1 MSATDLLTDA
11 LSRIHDIEDAI
22 KDGRRFYSTDGQTL
36 RRWADRYLWQLVHD
50 HLPNVAEL
58 IRRARDEIATGAAV
72 GAETSGPGPRTA
84 TRPGTRLGHSC
95 SLPPDHG
102 NCKGSWTCG
111 DCGRT
116 WMPEVYGWTE
126 VVGPRPPEVG

>member
-1 MSATDLLTDA
+1 VSATDLLTDA

-22 KDGRRFYSTDGQTL
+22 KDGRRFYSTDDQTL

-84 TRPGTRLGHSC
+84 TRPGTRS
-95 SLPPDHG
+95 
-102 NCKGSWTCG
+102 
-111 DCGRT
+111 
-116 WMPEVYGWTE
+116 
-126 VVGPRPPEVG
+126 EVG

>member
-1 MSATDLLTDA
+1 VSATDLLTDA

-22 KDGRRFYSTDGQTL
+22 KDGRRFYSTDDQTL

-72 GAETSGPGPRTA
+72 GAGRLQAPRPRTA
-84 TRPGTRLGHSC
+84 TRPGPH
-95 SLPPDHG
+95 
-102 NCKGSWTCG
+102 
-111 DCGRT
+111 
-116 WMPEVYGWTE
+116 
-126 VVGPRPPEVG
+126 PEVG